1 MTNPILRIAARAPDE
16 PEIFRSIQGEGR
28 SAGETRTFV
37 RLSGCNLHCVWCDTP
52 YTWNWRGTKWP
63 HDKDEPGAPH
73 KFDRAAET
81 IEVPVEDVARA
92 VEALPAPGIVLT
104 GGEPLIQ
111 SAALEALIARLK
123 QAKPALLIEVETNG
137 TIAPTPALAGG
148 VDLFMVSPKLAH
160 GGDRPALALRPAP
173 LAAFAVLE
181 TAWFKFVVRE
191 MDDLAEIAAVAARF
205 GLPAARI
212 MVMPEGTDSATLR
225 EREARL
231 RAPAEAAGY
240 AWSDRLHIHL
250 YGDARGT

>member
-1 MTNPILRIAARAPDE
+1 MLRLAVIEPGK

-63 HDKDEPGAPH
+63 HDKDAPGAPH
-73 KFDRAAET
+73 KFDRDAET
-81 IEVPVEDVARA
+81 IEMPVEDVAQA

-104 GGEPLIQ
+104 GGEPVIQ

-123 QAKPALLIEVETNG
+123 QDNPALLIEVETNG
-137 TIAPTPALAGG
+137 TILPTPALAEA
-148 VDLFMVSPKLAH
+148 VDLFMVSPKLPH
-160 GGDRPALALRPAP
+160 GGDRPALALRAAA
-173 LAAFAVLE
+173 LSAFAALE
-181 TAWFKFVVRE
+181 NTVFKFVVRE
-191 MDDLAEIAAVAARF
+191 PEDLAEVAALAARF
-205 GLPAARI
+205 DIPAARI

-231 RAPAEAAGY
+231 RARAEAAGY

-250 YGDARGT
+250 YGDMRGT